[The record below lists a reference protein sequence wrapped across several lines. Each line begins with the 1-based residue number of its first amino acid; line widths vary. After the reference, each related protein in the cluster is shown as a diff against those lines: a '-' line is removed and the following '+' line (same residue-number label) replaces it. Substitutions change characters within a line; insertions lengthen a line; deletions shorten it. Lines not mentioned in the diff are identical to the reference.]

1 VIDTENLYR
10 ILRVH
15 KATAWADIL
24 PPQLATALQPGRHK
38 LFPVWKE
45 IIENQKE
52 FSDHERLL
60 TEDTVRIGSTH
71 DLSGQEH
78 ALLKIQLESF
88 QPWRKGPFDFFGI
101 HIDTEWRSDWKWRR
115 LMPHIAPLDNRM
127 VLDVGCGNGYF
138 CWRML
143 GAGAKCVIGID
154 PLLLNFMQFQLIRKL
169 HGGAPPVF
177 VLPLGIEDLPSP
189 LKIFDTVF
197 SMGVLYHR
205 RSPIDHLL
213 ELKNCL
219 TPGGEL
225 VLETLII
232 DGGNNTVLM
241 PEDRYAGMRNVWFVP
256 SSHTLISWL
265 SRCGFHN
272 IRLVDVTKTTVEE
285 QRSTAWMPFHS
296 LQDHLDPD
304 NSALTVEGLP
314 APLRAIF
321 LAEAP

>member
-1 VIDTENLYR
+1 MIDTENLFQLL
-10 ILRVH
+10 IAH
-15 KATAWADIL
+15 KASGWADML
-24 PPQLATALQPGRHK
+24 PQQLAAALQSGRHR
-38 LFPVWKE
+38 LLSTWQQ
-45 IIENQKE
+45 IIDSQKE
-52 FSDHERLL
+52 FSGHDRLL
-60 TEDTVRIGSTH
+60 TADTVQIGSNYN
-71 DLSGQEH
+71 LSNQER
-78 ALLKIQLESF
+78 AQLKIQLESF
-88 QPWRKGPFDFFGI
+88 QPWRKGPFDLFGI

-115 LMPHIAPLDNRM
+115 LAEHIAPLSNRI

-169 HGGAPPVF
+169 YGDAPPVF

-219 TPGGEL
+219 RQGGEL

-232 DGGNNTVLM
+232 NGSNGTVLV
-241 PEDRYAGMRNVWFVP
+241 PDDRYAGMRNVWFIP
-256 SSHTLISWL
+256 SCATLISWL
-265 SRCGFHN
+265 TRCGFHN
-272 IRLVDVTKTTVEE
+272 VRLLNITKTTVDE
-285 QRSTAWMPFHS
+285 QRSTSWMPFHS
-296 LQDHLDPD
+296 LKDHLNQD
-304 NSALTVEGLP
+304 NPALTVEGLP
-314 APLRAIF
+314 APQRAIF
-321 LAEAP
+321 LAETL